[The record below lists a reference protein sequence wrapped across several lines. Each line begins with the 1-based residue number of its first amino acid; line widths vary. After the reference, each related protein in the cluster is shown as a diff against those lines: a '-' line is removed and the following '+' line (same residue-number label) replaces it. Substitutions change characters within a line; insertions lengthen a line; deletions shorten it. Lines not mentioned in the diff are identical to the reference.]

1 MPSRFDEKRIKY
13 RGFPPP
19 PTGCWG
25 QLPGDCGLLR
35 TQTSRRPLSAANLD
49 GPCLVALGGVSLSTI
64 LVVDDE
70 PLARWSVSE
79 TLRDSGYGVVEAGDA
94 ASALRAI
101 STPGSAADLVLL
113 DYSLP
118 DSNDLG
124 LLSTM
129 HALRPATP
137 IILMTAY
144 GTDELFEEARQR
156 GATAS
161 LHKPFEMTD
170 LSPLVA
176 RVLAT
181 LAH

>member
-1 MPSRFDEKRIKY
+1 
-13 RGFPPP
+13 
-19 PTGCWG
+19 
-25 QLPGDCGLLR
+25 
-35 TQTSRRPLSAANLD
+35 
-49 GPCLVALGGVSLSTI
+49 VSHSTI

-79 TLRDSGYGVVEAGDA
+79 TLRESGYGVVEASDA
-94 ASALRAI
+94 VSALRAI
-101 STPGSAADLVLL
+101 STSGLAADLVLL
-113 DYSLP
+113 DFCLP

-124 LLSTM
+124 LLTAM

-161 LHKPFEMTD
+161 LHKPFEMD
-170 LSPLVA
+170 ELSPLVA
-176 RVLAT
+176 RALA
-181 LAH
+181 ASIH

>member
-1 MPSRFDEKRIKY
+1 MSR
-13 RGFPPP
+13 P
-19 PTGCWG
+19 
-25 QLPGDCGLLR
+25 
-35 TQTSRRPLSAANLD
+35 
-49 GPCLVALGGVSLSTI
+49 TI

-70 PLARWSVSE
+70 PLTRWSVSE
-79 TLRDSGYGVVEAGDA
+79 TLHDSGYGVIEAGDA
-94 ASALRAI
+94 VSALRAM
-101 STPGSAADLVLL
+101 SALEPPADLVFL

-129 HALRPATP
+129 HTLSPATP

-144 GTDELFEEARQR
+144 GTEKLFEEARQR

-161 LHKPFEMTD
+161 VHKPFEMSD

-176 RVLAT
+176 RVLASRT
-181 LAH
+181 R